1 MILQFLDDTR
11 MEMEKRPSS
20 DIRIK
25 SRKATL
31 SDCHYFLQPGV
42 DICVLSNFECN
53 DDDDSDHCFTHPV
66 WLDAKINSIKRKPHG
81 SGCSCEYYVNIYS
94 TQDSLGVSQ
103 RTLSKDVIVVGIDQI
118 CVLQILERN
127 CNEDQSYRW
136 NLAEDCSAIS
146 ETKLLKGKFFFDISW
161 LADTSVIKQ
170 VSFYA
175 RSVNNK
181 IIYKKLGNND
191 SPSIRP
197 GSFINVLNLTSDN
210 KNILNYCVSRIEV
223 SATMRITLDPHDSSK
238 DHELSACYDV
248 GSSKCGSKKPERYLG
263 FEDYDDSKEEVGLF
277 TLPSEES
284 EQKHCLTQNVVDDSE
299 VEVSLLPSILY
310 EKHSELN
317 SKQSIVV
324 LALPAYNINRPW
336 PFQKWKEHKR
346 KRYKKPVVVLALP
359 SSADMFSNLK
369 NKRRSMVAKRARPE
383 PGSVRGGRI
392 RFWKMWVLKI
402 GGEGE
407 TLVKEL

>member
-1 MILQFLDDTR
+1 MVQEKKHLYQQKHLFDDFG
-11 MEMEKRPSS
+11 K
-20 DIRIK
+20 
-25 SRKATL
+25 
-31 SDCHYFLQPGV
+31 
-42 DICVLSNFECN
+42 
-53 DDDDSDHCFTHPV
+53 PV
-66 WLDAKINSIKRKPHG
+66 WLDAKINSIKGKPHG
-81 SGCSCEYYVNIYS
+81 SGCSCEYYVKIYA
-94 TQDSLGVSQ
+94 TQGSLGVSQ

-118 CVLQILERN
+118 CVLQRLERN

-146 ETKLLKGKFFFDISW
+146 KTKLLKGKFFFDISW

-181 IIYKKLGNND
+181 IVYQKLGNDD

-197 GSFINVLNLTSDN
+197 GSFINVLNLTSD
-210 KNILNYCVSRIEV
+210 KKHILKYCVSRIEFQ
-223 SATMRITLDPHDSSK
+223 TW
-238 DHELSACYDV
+238 EQ
-248 GSSKCGSKKPERYLG
+248 KPECYLG

-284 EQKHCLTQNVVDDSE
+284 EQKHCLTQNVADDSE
-299 VEVSLLPSILY
+299 
-310 EKHSELN
+310 K
-317 SKQSIVV
+317 
-324 LALPAYNINRPW
+324 R
-336 PFQKWKEHKR
+336 KEHKR

-369 NKRRSMVAKRARPE
+369 NKRSTVAKTAKQGDDISLSKQLGNDIRMLTYAQDNPPLVVQKRMRLMIFQDSVVASE
-383 PGSVRGGRI
+383 PGNVKGGRI